1 MVLVGAAIRT
11 QSSIDR
17 LTDPVILLPIIV
29 ASPLPQPPKV
39 QQKTKEQKLAAAMA
53 GGKSK
58 KKVSGRWTADVIGMV
73 GLGGFGVWGASSSR
87 RLLRWALP
95 EGLIAT
101 ESRH

>member
-58 KKVSGRWTADVIGMV
+58 KKVS
-73 GLGGFGVWGASSSR
+73 
-87 RLLRWALP
+87 
-95 EGLIAT
+95 
-101 ESRH
+101 